1 MKRQGVQDGTWFD
14 IEAATRYDAA
24 NMAGDA
30 LYKTE
35 NGHFVLGTLDTDGDL
50 NYERKSKKFAY
61 KWLLENNHIGAIPE
75 TELEKLR
82 I

>member
-14 IEAATRYDAA
+14 IEAATRYDAT
-24 NMAGDA
+24 NITGNA

-35 NGHFVLGTLDTDGDL
+35 NGNFVLGTLDTDGDL
-50 NYERKSKKFAY
+50 NYARKTKEFAY
-61 KWLLENNHIGAIPE
+61 QWLIENNHVGAIPE
-75 TELEKLR
+75 AELEKKR

>member
-1 MKRQGVQDGTWFD
+1 MKRQGVQDGNWFD
-14 IEAATRYDAA
+14 IETATKYDAS

-35 NGHFVLGTLDTDGDL
+35 NGNFILGTLDTDGDL
-50 NYERKSKKFAY
+50 SYERKTKEIAY
-61 KWLLENNHIGAIPE
+61 QWLLENNHSGAIPE
-75 TELEKLR
+75 AELENLR

>member
-14 IEAATRYDAA
+14 IESATKYAAAD
-24 NMAGDA
+24 MAGDA

-35 NGHFVLGTLDTDGDL
+35 IGNFVLGTLDVNGNS
-50 NYERKSKKFAY
+50 NYERKTKEIAY
-61 KWLLENNHIGAIPE
+61 QWLLENNHVDAIPE
-75 TELEKLR
+75 AELETFR

>member
-35 NGHFVLGTLDTDGDL
+35 NGHFVLGTFRHGWG
-50 NYERKSKKFAY
+50 F
-61 KWLLENNHIGAIPE
+61 
-75 TELEKLR
+75 KL
-82 I
+82 